1 MIEIDRV
8 RSVFGAFRLGE
19 LSLRLGAGDYWVL
32 LGPSGSGKSL
42 LLHTITGIQRPD
54 SGRVRISGVDVT
66 DLGPEARNVGLVFQ
80 QSALFPHMSVADNVE
95 YALRV
100 RGVAAAER
108 KQRRADLVESVGLAG
123 LLSRPVATL
132 SGGEAQKVAIARALA
147 AKPSVLLL
155 DEPLGAIDYNARL
168 ELQGVLKR
176 VHSAGGL
183 TTLHVTH
190 DREEARALGDHCAI
204 MFDGR
209 IAQIG
214 ETAAVFASPATDSV
228 AQFLGL

>member
-1 MIEIDRV
+1 MIELDRV
-8 RSVFGAFRLGE
+8 QSAFGEFRLGE
-19 LSLRLGAGDYWVL
+19 LSLRFGAGEYWVL

-42 LLHTITGIQRPD
+42 LLHTVTGIHRPD
-54 SGRVRISGVDVT
+54 AGRVRIGGVDVT
-66 DLGPEARNVGLVFQ
+66 DLGPEARDVGLVFQ
-80 QSALFPHMSVADNVE
+80 QSALFPHMSVASNVE

-108 KQRRADLVESVGLAG
+108 RQRRNELVESLGLAEV
-123 LLSRPVATL
+123 LSRPVATL

-155 DEPLGAIDYNARL
+155 DEPLGPIDYNARL
-168 ELQGVLKR
+168 ELQAVLKR
-176 VHSAGGL
+176 VHGRGGL

-190 DREEARALGDHCAI
+190 DREEARTLGDHCAV
-204 MFDGR
+204 MFRGR
-209 IAQIG
+209 VAQAG
-214 ETAAVFASPATDSV
+214 ETTDVFANPASDSV